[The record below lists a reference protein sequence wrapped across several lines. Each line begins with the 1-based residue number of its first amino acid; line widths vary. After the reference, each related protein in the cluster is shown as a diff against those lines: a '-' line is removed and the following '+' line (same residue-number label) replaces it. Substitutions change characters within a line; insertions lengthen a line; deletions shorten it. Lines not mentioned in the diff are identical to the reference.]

1 MGLIR
6 FPPPVTADPPF
17 CLADARND
25 RQVAMEYEL
34 KESQTLET
42 QTLEVSLGPQHPS
55 THGVFQMNVVLDGET
70 IMKLKPVMGYLHR
83 NHEKL
88 AENMSWL
95 GSMPYTDRLD
105 YICSM
110 TNNFAYAVAVEKL
123 AGLEVPERAQYIRV
137 IMAELTRL
145 VNHTLLIGFLLN
157 DLGAFF
163 TPVLYAFREREK
175 ILDLFEAIA
184 GSRMMCNYFRFG
196 GVKLD
201 VTSDF
206 IPRVRQIINN
216 YPKFLDEFE
225 KLLSENE
232 ILMARC
238 QNVGILPKELAVSA
252 GVTGPMLRASGVPY
266 DIRKIDGYSI
276 YNRFK
281 FRVPIGEKG
290 DVYDRYYMRVLE
302 MRESIKILDQAI
314 KEIPDGEFISKV
326 GAQGARTPRG
336 FKAPKGDA
344 YGRIEAPKGEL
355 GFYLVSDGTPK
366 PYRYHVR
373 SPSFINL
380 TILEDMCL
388 GQKIADTIIIL
399 GSIDIVLGEVDR

>member
-1 MGLIR
+1 
-6 FPPPVTADPPF
+6 
-17 CLADARND
+17 
-25 RQVAMEYEL
+25 MEYEL

-55 THGVFQMNVVLDGET
+55 THGVFRMDVVLDGET
-70 IMKLKPVMGYLHR
+70 IVRLKPVMGYLHR

-88 AENMSWL
+88 AENMTWL

-110 TNNFAYAVAVEKL
+110 TNNFAYALAVEKL

-175 ILDLFEAIA
+175 ILDLFEAVS

-196 GVKLD
+196 GVKVD

-225 KLLSENE
+225 QLLSENE
-232 ILMARC
+232 IVMARC
-238 QNVGILPKELAVSA
+238 QNVGVLPKALAVNA
-252 GVTGPMLRASGVPY
+252 GITGPMLRASGVNY
-266 DIRKIDGYSI
+266 DIRKIDKYSI
-276 YNRFK
+276 YGRFRFK
-281 FRVPIGEKG
+281 IPLGQKG
-290 DVYDRYYMRVLE
+290 DVYDRYYVRILE
-302 MRESIKILDQAI
+302 MRESLKILEQALND
-314 KEIPDGEFISKV
+314 IPAAGELVSKKM
-326 GAQGARTPRG
+326 AP
-336 FKAPKGDA
+336 FLKAPRNFKPPVGEA
-344 YGRIEAPKGEL
+344 YGRVEAPKGEL
-355 GFYLVSDGTPK
+355 GFYVVSDGTPQ
-366 PYRYHVR
+366 PWRYHVR
-373 SPSFINL
+373 APSFINL
-380 TILEDMCL
+380 TILEDLCL
-388 GQKIADTIIIL
+388 GHKVADAIIIL
-399 GSIDIVLGEVDR
+399 GSVDIVLGEVDH